1 MNAKRIVGVVLILL
15 GAAALYFREI
25 SYKTQEDVV
34 RMGPM
39 QATMETRKTIP
50 IHPVFGGL
58 AIAGGLALLLIG
70 KKKSS

>member
-1 MNAKRIVGVVLILL
+1 MILKIVGVMLILL

-34 RMGPM
+34 RVGPM

-50 IHPVFGGL
+50 IHPAFGGV
-58 AIAGGLALLLIG
+58 AVVAGVALLVLG
-70 KKKSS
+70 RKKP

>member
-1 MNAKRIVGVVLILL
+1 MAKKILGAVLILL

-39 QATMETRKTIP
+39 QATVETRKTIP

-58 AIAGGLALLLIG
+58 AIAGGLALLVLNRR
-70 KKKSS
+70 KP

>member
-1 MNAKRIVGVVLILL
+1 MVQKILGVVLILL

-25 SYKTQEDVV
+25 SYKTEEDVV

-50 IHPVFGGL
+50 IHPAFGMVAVVAGAGLLVFGR
-58 AIAGGLALLLIG
+58 
-70 KKKSS
+70 KKG

>member
-1 MNAKRIVGVVLILL
+1 MILKIVGVILILL

-34 RMGPM
+34 RVGPM

-50 IHPVFGGL
+50 IHPAFGGV
-58 AIAGGLALLLIG
+58 AVVAGVALLVLG
-70 KKKSS
+70 RKKP